1 MLTDHNLLDNIVRAL
16 ARVRQLR
23 VPPNTCTCNHI
34 LLRLVR
40 AHHVRL
46 VKRLFDL
53 LLAPKV
59 FTFNIVID
67 FLCKEG
73 ELMEATTM
81 FEQMKET

>member
-1 MLTDHNLLDNIVRAL
+1 
-16 ARVRQLR
+16 
-23 VPPNTCTCNHI
+23 
-34 LLRLVR
+34 VR

-73 ELMEATTM
+73 ELMETTTM